1 VRVVRVPYHLD
12 EYLPQLDLPLE
23 GEGGTII
30 TADMPVGD
38 VWGRLGVLYTAVAD
52 VVADAAWHGDLPV
65 VVSGDCLTALAT
77 MAGLQRAAIDAGVV
91 WFDAHGDLHTT
102 RSTPSGY
109 LGGMPLR
116 LLVGSQP
123 RLIAAGLG
131 LQPVPEYRS
140 VLVGARDLDPP
151 EVIFLADAEIRRAEV
166 SHLDA
171 TALPDGPLYVH
182 LDADVIDPSVLPGL
196 RYPAPGGPGT
206 TAVASALG
214 VLLGTGRVAAVGIA
228 CSWHPGHG
236 AAAHMNEVLDAAFS
250 WASKGSVA

>member
-1 VRVVRVPYHLD
+1 MRVVRVPYHLD
-12 EYLPQLDLPLE
+12 EYLPHLDLPT
-23 GEGGTII
+23 GGGTIV

-38 VWGRLGVLYTAVAD
+38 VWGRLGVLYSAVAD
-52 VVADAAWHGDLPV
+52 VVADTAWHGDLPV
-65 VVSGDCLTALAT
+65 VVSGDCMTALGT
-77 MAGLQRAAIDAGVV
+77 MAGLQRAAIDAGII
-91 WFDAHGDLHTT
+91 WFDAHGDLHTLKT
-102 RSTPSGY
+102 TSSGY

-116 LLVGSQP
+116 LLVGHQP
-123 RLIAAGLG
+123 RLIAMGLG
-131 LQPVPEYRS
+131 LQPVPEHRT

-182 LDADVIDPSVLPGL
+182 LDADVIDPAVLPGL

-214 VLLGTGRVAAVGIA
+214 VLLSTGRVAAMGVA

-236 AAAHMNEVLDAAFS
+236 AAAHLDQVLDAAFS
-250 WASKGSVA
+250 WAYNGSRS